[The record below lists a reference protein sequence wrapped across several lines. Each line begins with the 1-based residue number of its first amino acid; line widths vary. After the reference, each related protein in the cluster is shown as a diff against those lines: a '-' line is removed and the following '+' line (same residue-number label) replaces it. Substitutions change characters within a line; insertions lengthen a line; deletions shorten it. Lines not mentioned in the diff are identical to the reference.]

1 MELVDSHC
9 HLYYEPMLNNY
20 EELIKNCRKKGINK
34 LLTIGVNLE
43 TSILNSKLSVK
54 YKEIYATVGLHPNNI
69 DEFFNDEDYKG
80 LINKNKKIIGIG
92 ETGLDYY
99 RTKSNLD
106 IQRKN
111 FINHINLSEKCN
123 LPLIVHTREA
133 ESDTIQLLKLHIK
146 NPEPRLIIHCFTGTK
161 DFAKKLLDF
170 GAFISFS
177 GIITFKKNN
186 ELREVVKYVPE
197 DRILLETDSPYLS
210 PEPHRGKKNTPQNL
224 DIIASEVAK
233 IKNINEKMVYKITTN
248 NFNKIFKLI

>member
-1 MELVDSHC
+1 MELVNSHC

-69 DEFFNDEDYKG
+69 DEIFNDEDYKV

-99 RTKSNLD
+99 RTKTKLD

-123 LPLIVHTREA
+123 LPLIVHTRDA
-133 ESDTIQLLKLHIK
+133 ENDTIQLLKLHMK

-161 DFAKKLLDF
+161 DFAKKLL
-170 GAFISFS
+170 
-177 GIITFKKNN
+177 
-186 ELREVVKYVPE
+186 
-197 DRILLETDSPYLS
+197 ILVLIYLS
-210 PEPHRGKKNTPQNL
+210 VELLHLKKIMN
-224 DIIASEVAK
+224 
-233 IKNINEKMVYKITTN
+233 
-248 NFNKIFKLI
+248 